1 MSPVKVTIVYMGQAR
16 EVAKTKEEEVTL
28 SSPAKVGHAI
38 ANVVSTHP
46 KLAELMETIKLLTNG
61 QWTTVD
67 SDLKNGDRLTLL
79 PPVGGG

>member
-1 MSPVKVTIVYMGQAR
+1 MSDVKVTVVYMGQAR
-16 EVAKTKEEEVTL
+16 EVAKTKEEQVVL
-28 SSPAKVGHAI
+28 SSPAKVEHAI

-46 KLAELMETIKLLTNG
+46 NLAELMETIKPLTNG

-67 SDLKNGDRLTLL
+67 ADLKNGDRLTLL